1 MAAQVPAPA
10 PGAPRRGA
18 QDKANAEHAPHA
30 AQAPPAPKS
39 KSSQQRR
46 MRNAARVINAP
57 IVQVVAG
64 CFSAWLAFDKLG
76 AHAVTAAVRLGAH
89 AVTAAD
95 RLGAHAVTAADRMGV
110 HTVTAADRLG
120 KHSERSGVVAGTRIG
135 VGLTLLGIC
144 AFAAS
149 QNKP

>member
-1 MAAQVPAPA
+1 MASQVPAPM

-18 QDKANAEHAPHA
+18 QGKANAEHMHG

-46 MRNAARVINAP
+46 MRNVARVINAP
-57 IVQVVAG
+57 IVLVLVG
-64 CFSAWLAFDKLG
+64 GFSAWLAFDKL
-76 AHAVTAAVRLGAH
+76 
-89 AVTAAD
+89 
-95 RLGAHAVTAADRMGV
+95 GV

-120 KHSERSGVVAGTRIG
+120 ARAVTAADRRGVGGGVHTAVDRLGQHSVRLGVVAGTRIG

-144 AFAAS
+144 VLAAS